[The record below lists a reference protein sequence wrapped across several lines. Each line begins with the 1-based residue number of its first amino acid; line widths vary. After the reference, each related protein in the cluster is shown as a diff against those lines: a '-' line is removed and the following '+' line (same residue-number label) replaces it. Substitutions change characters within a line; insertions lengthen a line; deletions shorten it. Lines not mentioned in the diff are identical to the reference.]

1 MNILLL
7 GGTGPMG
14 IHLSKIL
21 SERGDNVYVTSRS
34 RHENSGNVFYR
45 QGNARD
51 VIFANKIL
59 NERKWDCIIDFMVY
73 GTDEFK
79 HRVDSLM
86 QSTVQYVF
94 LSSSRVY
101 ADSDGQLTEE
111 SPRLLDVTLDD
122 IYLKTDEYALYK
134 AREEDVILQ
143 SNYSNY
149 TILRPYITFAENRLP
164 LGVWE
169 KETWVRRILEKKDI
183 VLPKRFLTKETTLTY
198 GLDVSVFISKVIG
211 NPSAIGQVFNIVS
224 DKSCK
229 WSEILEFYLDQ
240 AQIITG
246 YRPKVFIVN
255 SYITGWRMMV
265 KNWLKDIC
273 HFGSKKDLITIS
285 NRNYQLIYDREFNRK
300 FDNKKL
306 KDLIPD
312 YTFSNYKEHLGEC
325 LKSFSSA
332 PQYSYNKIWE
342 WEAIQDK
349 FSKRKTS
356 ISCIPTLKSKLK
368 YVLIR
373 YVIPCKYMAN

>member
-1 MNILLL
+1 ML

-21 SERGDNVYVTSRS
+21 SKRGDNVYITSRKK
-34 RHENSGNVFYR
+34 HENFGRIFYI

-51 VIFANKIL
+51 VDFANKIL

-79 HRVDSLM
+79 QRLDCLM
-86 QSTVQYVF
+86 QSTKQYVF

-101 ADSDGQLTEE
+101 ADSNGLLTEE
-111 SPRLLDVTLDD
+111 SPRLLDVTHDD

-169 KETWVRRILEKKDI
+169 KETWVRRILEKKDL
-183 VLPKRFLTKETTLTY
+183 VLPSLFLTKETTLTY
-198 GLDVSVFISKVIG
+198 GLDVSVYISKVIG

-224 DKSCK
+224 DKCCK

-246 YRPKVFIVN
+246 YRPKVFVVN
-255 SYITGWRMMV
+255 SFITGWRMMLN
-265 KNWLKDIC
+265 NWLKDIC
-273 HFGSKKDLITIS
+273 HLGFKKYDITIS

-300 FDNKKL
+300 FNNNKL
-306 KDLIPD
+306 KNLIPD
-312 YTFSNYKEHLGEC
+312 YTFSNYSEHLGKC
-325 LKSFSSA
+325 LKSFSSD
-332 PQYSYNKIWE
+332 PQYSYNKVWE
-342 WEAIQDK
+342 WEALQDRLT
-349 FSKRKTS
+349 KRKTS
-356 ISCIPTLKSKLK
+356 IFCIPTLKSKIK

-373 YVIPCKYMAN
+373 YIIPCKYMAN